1 MLYIDTSVSICI
13 VKHENSP
20 TSADLADAL
29 ALLLG
34 GLLGLA
40 LGLHHRPLLVLHHHV
55 HHHCT
60 GCDAL
65 GFRPQTGFV
74 RKGDTH
80 AFLGKLRRT
89 ELSCLLVVM
98 GHDGP

>member
-1 MLYIDTSVSICI
+1 MDYEAED
-13 VKHENSP
+13 KNSP
-20 TSADLADAL
+20 ACADLTDAL

-55 HHHCT
+55 HQHCT
-60 GCDAL
+60 DVTLL
-65 GFRPQTGFV
+65 GSVPNWFCTQARGTPSHTFW
-74 RKGDTH
+74 
-80 AFLGKLRRT
+80 GKLRRT
-89 ELSCLLVVM
+89 ELSCLLLVM